1 METKLSKR
9 LPDILLESLFVV
21 AALLGAL
28 ALDEWREDKE
38 RQELAKRAQIAILQ
52 EMKDNKK
59 QLDEQRPKHQAM
71 LKELSEKLAI
81 YEKQEEKDA
90 DFDFNYSMVLLTSAA
105 WDTAR
110 MTQSA
115 QFMSFE
121 DVRDYSKIYSFQEL
135 FVENQQKLIEM
146 IMQIGDL
153 EDDEFGKFTKGFIHR
168 LTLLIEVN
176 ESLSG
181 IYEKNK
187 LESGGKK

>member
-1 METKLSKR
+1 MEIKLSKR

-38 RQELAKRAQIAILQ
+38 KQELAKRAQIAILQ
-52 EMKDNKK
+52 EMKDNKN
-59 QLDEQRPKHQAM
+59 QLDKQRPKHEAM
-71 LKELSEKLAI
+71 LKDLSEKLAA
-81 YEKQEEKDA
+81 YEKQEEKNA

-115 QFMSFE
+115 QFMPFE

-153 EDDEFGKFTKGFIHR
+153 EDEEFGRFTKGFIHR

>member
-1 METKLSKR
+1 MEIKLSKR

-38 RQELAKRAQIAILQ
+38 KQELAKRAQIAILQ
-52 EMKDNKK
+52 EMKDNKN
-59 QLDEQRPKHQAM
+59 QLDKQRPKHEAM
-71 LKELSEKLAI
+71 LKDLSEKLAA
-81 YEKQEEKDA
+81 YEKQEEKNA

-115 QFMSFE
+115 QFMPFE

-153 EDDEFGKFTKGFIHR
+153 EDEEFGRFTKGFIHR
-168 LTLLIEVN
+168 LTLLIEVS

>member
-1 METKLSKR
+1 MEIKLSKR

-71 LKELSEKLAI
+71 LKDLSEKLAL
-81 YEKQEEKDA
+81 YEKQKEKDA

-153 EDDEFGKFTKGFIHR
+153 EDEEFGKFTKGFIHR

-187 LESGGKK
+187 LESGEKK